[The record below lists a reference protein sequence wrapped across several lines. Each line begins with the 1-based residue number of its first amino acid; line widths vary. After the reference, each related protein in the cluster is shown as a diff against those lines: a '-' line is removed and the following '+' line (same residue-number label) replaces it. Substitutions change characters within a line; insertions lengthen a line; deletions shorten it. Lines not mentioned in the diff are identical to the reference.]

1 MLSKKHNKAILHAKG
16 VLACLTYIDFFS
28 IPAQRN
34 ALSIAS
40 NCCQVGL
47 QHYFLVCSPVTSKG
61 TLGRNSSPKLSF
73 ILEFYI
79 LDAYPQINCIIKK
92 YPEIVGF
99 LTIPVDIFQ
108 NLLPEEFVHV
118 NDALEI
124 LSSRLVHDDKKS
136 SIGCKSS

>member
-1 MLSKKHNKAILHAKG
+1 MCH
-16 VLACLTYIDFFS
+16 
-28 IPAQRN
+28 
-34 ALSIAS
+34 
-40 NCCQVGL
+40 
-47 QHYFLVCSPVTSKG
+47 
-61 TLGRNSSPKLSF
+61 
-73 ILEFYI
+73 E
-79 LDAYPQINCIIKK
+79 KK

-136 SIGCKSS
+136 SESACLAMSRLAESYKNDKTRLRDIAKPDVLANLQQVRQRPQDSKVDMRYTYNFSENIRTYIFQNVINLAYAK

>member
-1 MLSKKHNKAILHAKG
+1 MYH
-16 VLACLTYIDFFS
+16 
-28 IPAQRN
+28 
-34 ALSIAS
+34 
-40 NCCQVGL
+40 
-47 QHYFLVCSPVTSKG
+47 
-61 TLGRNSSPKLSF
+61 
-73 ILEFYI
+73 E
-79 LDAYPQINCIIKK
+79 KK

-136 SIGCKSS
+136 SESACLAMSRLAESYKNDKTRLRDIAKPDVLANLQQVRQRPQDSKVDMRYTYNFSENIRTYIFQNVINLAYAK

>member
-1 MLSKKHNKAILHAKG
+1 MYH
-16 VLACLTYIDFFS
+16 
-28 IPAQRN
+28 
-34 ALSIAS
+34 
-40 NCCQVGL
+40 
-47 QHYFLVCSPVTSKG
+47 
-61 TLGRNSSPKLSF
+61 
-73 ILEFYI
+73 E
-79 LDAYPQINCIIKK
+79 KK

-136 SIGCKSS
+136 SESACLAMSRLAESYKNDKTRLRDIAKPDVLANLQQVRQRPQDSKVDMRYTYNFSENICTYIFQNVINRGYAK